1 MSNVM
6 CVTNRLLCEAPFLE
20 RIEQIAKSRPKA
32 IILREKDLSA
42 KAYQELAKEVMAI
55 CKRYEV
61 TCILHSHVSVAKAL
75 KNPAIHL
82 PLPIL
87 RTLPEEVRKSF
98 SMLGA
103 SCHSV
108 LEAQEAQNL
117 NCTYIIA
124 GHIFATDC
132 KKDLPPRGLAFLSK
146 VCQSVQ
152 IPVWA
157 IGGISPQNISSIPPT
172 KAQGICLMSS
182 LMQCQNPTQY
192 IKTLSCSFTTFH

>member
-1 MSNVM
+1 MSNVI
-6 CVTNRLLCEAPFLE
+6 CVTNRLLCEEPFLE
-20 RIEQIAKSRPKA
+20 RVEQIAKSKPKA
-32 IILREKDLSA
+32 IILREKDLSVED
-42 KAYQELAKEVMAI
+42 YQDLAKEVMTI
-55 CKRYEV
+55 CKRHEV
-61 TCILHSHVSVAKAL
+61 TCILHSHVAVAKAL
-75 KNPAIHL
+75 KSPAIHL

-98 SMLGA
+98 SILGA

-108 LEAQEAQNL
+108 SEAQEAQNL

-132 KKDLPPRGLAFLSK
+132 KKGLPPRGLEFLRE

-157 IGGISPQNISSIPPT
+157 IGGISPQNISFIQTT
-172 KAQGICLMSS
+172 KAQGACLMSS
-182 LMQCQNPTQY
+182 LMQCQNPTEY
-192 IKTLSCSFTTFH
+192 IKALSSQSATSH